1 MRNYY
6 VMLSN
11 YLENNIKTLKY
22 YFVIYRE
29 LVTFTYTCESVSFF
43 VRFLENCLRG
53 LWIAENE
60 GKNSMDTEKFK
71 NLKFKWSERSKKR
84 FLWESSSLTYPIC
97 LKSLSFRF
105 IEYFLFDHFSL
116 LSSLP
121 LSSISNYN
129 FSRTRGNVISFNLK

>member
-43 VRFLENCLRG
+43 VRFLEKTAYVGCGSLKTKERIR
-53 LWIAENE
+53 WIL
-60 GKNSMDTEKFK
+60 KNSRT
-71 NLKFKWSERSKKR
+71 W
-84 FLWESSSLTYPIC
+84 SSSDLSDRRKGSFENPLLWRTRYAWNHCHFVLSSIF
-97 LKSLSFRF
+97 SL
-105 IEYFLFDHFSL
+105 IIFLFFLLSLSL
-116 LSSLP
+116 LSVIT
-121 LSSISNYN
+121 IS
-129 FSRTRGNVISFNLK
+129 REREGM

>member
-43 VRFLENCLRG
+43 VRFLEKIFAYVGCGSLKTKERIR
-53 LWIAENE
+53 WIL
-60 GKNSMDTEKFK
+60 KNS
-71 NLKFKWSERSKKR
+71 
-84 FLWESSSLTYPIC
+84 
-97 LKSLSFRF
+97 
-105 IEYFLFDHFSL
+105 
-116 LSSLP
+116 
-121 LSSISNYN
+121 
-129 FSRTRGNVISFNLK
+129 RT